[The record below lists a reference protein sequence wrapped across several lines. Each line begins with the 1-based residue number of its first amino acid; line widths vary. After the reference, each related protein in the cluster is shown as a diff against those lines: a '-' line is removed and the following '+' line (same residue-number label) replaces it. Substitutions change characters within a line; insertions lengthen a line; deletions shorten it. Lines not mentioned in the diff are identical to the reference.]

1 MKTILVIGSNSFTGA
16 HFIQH
21 ALKRGD
27 RVIGISRSEEYPSF
41 MLPYRYKETSGQFQF
56 HQLDMNQNL
65 IEILKIADQ
74 NEPEII
80 SNFAAQGEV
89 RNSWKFP
96 DQWYR
101 TNCLGVVC
109 LTDELRKRDY
119 IKKYVTISTPEVYGS
134 TSQNLVEN
142 HNYVPST
149 PYAASKLAGDLHL
162 ITLYKRYGF
171 PVVYTRSANVYG
183 IHQQLYRIIPRTII
197 YLKLRKTL
205 ELHGEGTSVRSF
217 IHISDVAEA
226 TMRVAE
232 QGEPGE
238 VYHVAPKNEE
248 IMIIDLV
255 KMICQIMN
263 FDFASSVRMISENFG
278 QDTIYSLNS
287 DKIRTQ
293 LGWITKVSL
302 ENGIQEMITW
312 IDDNW
317 SEIQNMPLQYIHKS

>member
-16 HFIQH
+16 HFINH

-27 RVIGISRSEEYPSF
+27 RVIGISRSEEYSPF
-41 MLPYRYKETSGQFQF
+41 MLPYRYQETSGQFLF
-56 HQLDMNQNL
+56 HQLDINQNL
-65 IEILKIADQ
+65 TEILKIADQ
-74 NEPEII
+74 KEPEII

-109 LTDELRKRDY
+109 LTEELRKRDY
-119 IKKYVTISTPEVYGS
+119 LKKYVTSSTPEVYGS

-142 HNYVPST
+142 HNYIPST

-205 ELHGEGTSVRSF
+205 ELHGEGKSVRSF
-217 IHISDVAEA
+217 IHINDVAEA

-238 VYHVAPKNEE
+238 VYHVAPNNGE

-255 KMICQIMN
+255 KMICQMMN
-263 FDFASSVRMISENFG
+263 FDFASSVEMISENFG

-287 DKIRTQ
+287 YKIRTQ
-293 LGWITKVSL
+293 LGWKTKVSL
-302 ENGIQEMITW
+302 ENGIQEMIAW

-317 SEIQNMPLQYIHKS
+317 SEIQKMPLEYIHKS